1 MDHQEYMSCVEADA
15 PSVLLKEHM
24 QTVDELMQ
32 ERQRR
37 VNGEEPEKQVPWDSG
52 TVKFVED
59 AILWE
64 MSQIEQ
70 CWDAVRNHNDSW
82 LEQKQYEEWAEEM
95 EAQEARRQWE
105 ASH

>member
-15 PSVLLKEHM
+15 PSVLLK
-24 QTVDELMQ
+24 
-32 ERQRR
+32 
-37 VNGEEPEKQVPWDSG
+37 G